1 MFQSWIVLQV
11 KVKEEPKS
19 DDDADEAAAVVTE
32 DGDHADEDED
42 DKERT
47 EDHAKLLEYGLDKK
61 VADRL
66 DDIYKTG
73 EERFILLSKHCCAHG
88 AVSHLLVGL
97 GYH

>member
-1 MFQSWIVLQV
+1 MFQVCIDLQV

-19 DDDADEAAAVVTE
+19 DDEEDTSAVAE
-32 DGDHADEDED
+32 DGDHAADED
-42 DKERT
+42 DEEDDDSKERT

-73 EERFILLSKHCCAHG
+73 DS
-88 AVSHLLVGL
+88 
-97 GYH
+97 

>member
-1 MFQSWIVLQV
+1 MFKIVIVLQV

-19 DDDADEAAAVVTE
+19 DDEDAGAAVTE
-32 DGDHADEDED
+32 GGDHADD
-42 DKERT
+42 DSEKERT

-73 EERFILLSKHCCAHG
+73 DEETTLLLSE
-88 AVSHLLVGL
+88 HLLWHLQGDTSP
-97 GYH
+97 